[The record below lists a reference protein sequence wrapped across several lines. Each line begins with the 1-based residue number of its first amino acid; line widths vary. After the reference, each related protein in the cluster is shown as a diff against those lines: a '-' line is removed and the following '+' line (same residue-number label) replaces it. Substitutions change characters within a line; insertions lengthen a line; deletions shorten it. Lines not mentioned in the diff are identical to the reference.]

1 MFRPRAATLRLR
13 AAGWVSGFWL
23 WRGGEGAES
32 IAREFAWAPLQDGM
46 KPDDVTDELT
56 HGDDEGLADELND
69 LTFGGDSGATLSW
82 VEPRITRAS

>member
-1 MFRPRAATLRLR
+1 
-13 AAGWVSGFWL
+13 
-23 WRGGEGAES
+23 
-32 IAREFAWAPLQDGM
+32 M